1 VGGRQRRPQLGLR
14 RARRRCLNVQLRT
27 LRRYDRG
34 VRRHVTRWSAVIVAV
49 VAATVV
55 AAAQAGAQSS
65 DPAPAVEVHFFAA
78 DATRP
83 GIVDLHFF
91 GAAGIPVTFYERV
104 GTTLEPLGTRTAASG
119 LATVM
124 PDAVTWRCDRLVR
137 RFVAAA
143 RLAGGRLAYGE
154 YSVRTSSCATRL
166 ELVVPRR
173 LRPGALGRVSV
184 IDRWGNGD
192 VTPRLCIAPPG
203 AQRTCDRVRLR
214 RATGRWRVEL
224 RFRGHRMRRSVA
236 VGAGVGAATPPPVVL
251 ATGDSTM
258 QGVDTFLADELGDG
272 AKVVSDVRPS
282 TGISKPFGPWDTLA
296 RTQTRRL
303 RQAATVV
310 SLGILDRFAL
320 TAPSGVTLECCG
332 AGWVAEYARRV
343 RAMMKTYRRERRGRV
358 LWLTLPLPK
367 GPRVAADA
375 VNLAVVQAA
384 KGVAGV
390 EVLRMDLFFTPGGFR
405 ETMPYRG
412 RVVDVRAD
420 DGIHLNITGQVIAA
434 RIVAGALRR
443 R

>member
-1 VGGRQRRPQLGLR
+1 
-14 RARRRCLNVQLRT
+14 
-27 LRRYDRG
+27 
-34 VRRHVTRWSAVIVAV
+34 VTRWSAVIVAV

-104 GTTLEPLGTRTAASG
+104 GGRLVRLGTRTAAG
-119 LATVM
+119 DETIM
-124 PDAVTWRCDRLVR
+124 RDAVMWRCDRLVR
-137 RFVAAA
+137 RFVATA

-214 RATGRWRVEL
+214 RAVSVATHRFRPRATGRWRVEL